1 MAIAAVLLSIPM
13 ALFFAVYGYATHMVN
28 APQGMLVYSAVGTAI
43 MVSFTLFHGVRLHYI
58 R

>member
-1 MAIAAVLLSIPM
+1 M